1 MGILRAPVITSSIWM
16 LNKIISF
23 KNKKWIQ
30 LNLILP
36 FKNKKWLQLSLI
48 LPFKNK

>member
-16 LNKIISF
+16 LNKIIPF

-36 FKNKKWLQLSLI
+36 F
-48 LPFKNK
+48 